1 MINSNARL
9 NGAGGMMYIPPPTPA
24 SSSSIANNPVSTQA
38 QPSANSTDNTGLS
51 SIFDVFSNF
60 NYTPAANTS
69 QYGAEPYNTAAQL
82 NTLTNPAAF
91 FTMPTGQAQ
100 TAINTIANT
109 NAIQNSNVPVNL
121 PANNPQ
127 QATAQTAS
135 TTTQSQNPIETVI
148 TDIENAIN
156 NLIKSIFGK

>member
-9 NGAGGMMYIPPPTPA
+9 NGAGGMMYIPSPAPA
-24 SSSSIANNPVSTQA
+24 SSSNIVNNPVSTQA

-127 QATAQTAS
+127 QATAQT
-135 TTTQSQNPIETVI
+135 TTTTPQSQNPIETVI